1 VIGLVAC
8 SSQKLEHA
16 APAREL
22 YCSTLFRR
30 SLAFAEPRCATVYV
44 ISAALEL
51 VLLHQVVKPY
61 DRKLGSKHER
71 EQWGRRV
78 ASTLIARHG
87 REVEYLILAGKDY
100 ADPLATA
107 LRTHDG
113 HRDGA
118 WRGVPRDRILQ
129 PLRGLKIGDRL
140 RKLNEWIGAAA

>member
-1 VIGLVAC
+1 MIGLVAC
-8 SSQKLEHA
+8 SSQKLDRA

-22 YCSTLFRR
+22 YCSPLFRK

-44 ISAALEL
+44 LSAALEL

-61 DRKLGSKHER
+61 DRKLNKFER

-78 ASTLIARHG
+78 AGTLIARHG
-87 REVEYLILAGKDY
+87 RDVEYMILAGSDY
-100 ADPLATA
+100 AAPLERA

-113 HRDGA
+113 HRDGD
-118 WRGVPRDRILQ
+118 WRGVARHLILQ
-129 PLRGLKIGDRL
+129 PLLGLKVGERL